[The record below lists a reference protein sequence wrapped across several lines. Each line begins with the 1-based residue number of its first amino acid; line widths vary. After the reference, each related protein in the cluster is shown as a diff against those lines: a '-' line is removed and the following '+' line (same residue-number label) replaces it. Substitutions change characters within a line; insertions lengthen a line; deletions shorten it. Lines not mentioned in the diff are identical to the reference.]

1 MSRCPNNGMNSIIFL
16 SCFNQDHRDG
26 NPSLLFQII
35 FSWFADSC
43 DETAGSESLVSFD
56 TAEQS
61 LVSASEVTEEL
72 RVTGDC
78 PETLALALPA
88 HTNNPRL
95 SIPVITNSA

>member
-1 MSRCPNNGMNSIIFL
+1 M
-16 SCFNQDHRDG
+16 
-26 NPSLLFQII
+26 FQII
-35 FSWFADSC
+35 FSWFSDSC

-88 HTNNPRL
+88 HTNNPG
-95 SIPVITNSA
+95 ITNPA